1 MCFKL
6 GTPQVKRLKTALGG
20 QYTVESYEP
29 MLEGSAF
36 AHPVVPAATILAPF
50 TVSGMT
56 WGFVPHWARSPEDA
70 AKLANSTLNARC
82 ETIHELPSF
91 RDAAEAG
98 QRCLLFADGF
108 YEWQHAG
115 KEKIPY
121 YITDKDEAPFAIG
134 GLWSR
139 WTDRATGTVHEGFS
153 VITTPANELL
163 AEIHNTKQRM
173 PLILQKALWDEWLDE
188 KVAPSRVQQLMK
200 PLPDGL
206 LKAKRLGELPPS
218 APTLFPN
225 SA

>member
-1 MCFKL
+1 MCFKVSAA
-6 GTPQVKRLKTALGG
+6 QQERLKKALGPN
-20 QYTVESYEP
+20 YDVRNYEP
-29 MLEGSAF
+29 QEEVSAF
-36 AHPVVPAATILAPF
+36 AHPILPVATVLTPY

-56 WGFVPHWARSPEDA
+56 WGFVPAWARNPEEA

-82 ETIHELPSF
+82 ETLYELPSF

-98 QRCLLFADGF
+98 QRCLLFVDAF
-108 YEWQHAG
+108 YEWQHVG
-115 KEKIPY
+115 KQKIPY
-121 YITDKDEAPFAIG
+121 VITDKDEAPFAIG

-163 AEIHNTKQRM
+163 AEIHNMKQRM
-173 PLILQKALWDEWLDE
+173 PLILQQALWEEWLDE
-188 KVAPSRVQQLMK
+188 KVEQPRVQKMMK

-206 LKAKRLGELPPS
+206 LRAKRLGEVPAE